1 MGGRKYPLT
10 LAIVQLPEKPES
22 LPLEQK
28 GGQVRDRFPA
38 KLFHAVTQRIA
49 WKVTTASPDA
59 SFSCKRREPQAR
71 FHVRSLFSL
80 FRQTFARSH
89 WPGSGTQGQATANAD
104 SIFFV
109 AQRWIQS
116 TDVQCQANLGQLVTT
131 GAQISRSWRNCADEI
146 RSVLVVNADQICVAV
161 LRILL
166 QQTPKALESTISFQ

>member
-49 WKVTTASPDA
+49 WKVTAASPDA

-80 FRQTFARSH
+80 FRKTFAWSH
-89 WPGSGTQGQATANAD
+89 WPQGQAAANAD
-104 SIFFV
+104 SIFLSRNAESSPLMCSVRPTWDTWSRLARNF
-109 AQRWIQS
+109 
-116 TDVQCQANLGQLVTT
+116 LGV
-131 GAQISRSWRNCADEI
+131 GGIA
-146 RSVLVVNADQICVAV
+146 
-161 LRILL
+161 
-166 QQTPKALESTISFQ
+166 

>member
-80 FRQTFARSH
+80 FRKTFARSH
-89 WPGSGTQGQATANAD
+89 WPGNGTQGQATANAD
-104 SIFFV
+104 SIFLSRNARSSPLMCSVRLTWDSWSRLARKFLGV
-109 AQRWIQS
+109 GGIAQMRS
-116 TDVQCQANLGQLVTT
+116 D
-131 GAQISRSWRNCADEI
+131 RSWW
-146 RSVLVVNADQICVAV
+146 
-161 LRILL
+161 
-166 QQTPKALESTISFQ
+166 